1 MRGIGKLIISD
12 LIIIVISEV
21 LYLKQSLD
29 HSVIYSFNHSFV
41 QSFIHSFIHFPHLL
55 AGQLI
60 TMVRMKKYFLHPG
73 DLHLIFNLVHS
84 SESFKVGLVESMPCL
99 FVVIEICYVVVVFF
113 FLLFL

>member
-29 HSVIYSFNHSFV
+29 HSIIHSFNHSFV
-41 QSFIHSFIHFPHLL
+41 ESFIHSFPHLL

-84 SESFKVGLVESMPCL
+84 SESFKVGWVE
-99 FVVIEICYVVVVFF
+99 
-113 FLLFL
+113 